1 MRTSSGRRLGDILK
15 EGRRSFHFRII
26 YDFFE
31 TKITTFLRHLCNV
44 IVSAGYTWI
53 KHKSIIFEHT
63 VNSSVSFDC
72 FMLIAQYME
81 LCLNQTV
88 LKKSCSVN
96 YSWTQSYFS
105 KVLILPEVN
114 ANYAIKNNVWIKHF
128 WTKAIKSV
136 MLNTKLIKIKA
147 NLQDFVAAKTKLRQ
161 LVTAQMLLGSFHVL
175 FVTTYEE

>member
-1 MRTSSGRRLGDILK
+1 MSWRHLKKRSSQLPFQNNLRRLWDQN
-15 EGRRSFHFRII
+15 
-26 YDFFE
+26 YDVF
-31 TKITTFLRHLCNV
+31 TTPLQL

-53 KHKSIIFEHT
+53 KHKSIIFERT

-72 FMLIAQYME
+72 FMLITQYIE

-96 YSWTQSYFS
+96 YSWTHSYFS

-128 WTKAIKSV
+128 WTKAIKSI
-136 MLNTKLIKIKA
+136 MLNTKLIKVKA

-161 LVTAQMLLGSFHVL
+161 LVTA
-175 FVTTYEE
+175 